1 MNIFNNDK
9 PIWTFS
15 LTSHHYK
22 ISKGA
27 CQSVIRAGLP
37 SKVIHY
43 LITVAFTACR
53 DQPFIV
59 FGFINR
65 AEKTGLNSFKCRCT
79 RGSPNVTC
87 HFPCN

>member
-27 CQSVIRAGLP
+27 CQSVIRAGLQR
-37 SKVIHY
+37 SFII
-43 LITVAFTACR
+43 LFMIAFTACR
-53 DQPFIV
+53 DPLFIV

-65 AEKTGLNSFKCRCT
+65 AEKTGFNSFKCRCT